1 MQVAYGAPVI
11 GADGKEVGDVA
22 ALVVDARTKRAKGV
36 LIGGGHFGGNQ
47 RLVEISALSRS
58 DERGIYLDE
67 SRAEADAEA
76 ETLDSEEVALGQRV
90 APPTEFIPA
99 AGSGGPVYADAP
111 AAPGQY
117 PDNSSFF
124 VMAPI
129 DPPPVEIE
137 RNLSETDVVLK
148 KGTSVVSRDHHKLGE
163 ATAFDLG
170 DMGRVDGVTVAEGFI
185 FKHTAAFALADIEEF
200 DDSAVHLRLTK
211 ADAEAR

>member
-11 GADGKEVGDVA
+11 GADGQEVGHVD
-22 ALVVDARTKRAKGV
+22 ALVVDAGTKRARGI
-36 LIGGGHFGGNQ
+36 LIGGGHFGGRQ
-47 RLVEISALSRS
+47 RLVEISELSRA
-58 DERGIYLDE
+58 DDQGIYLSE
-67 SRAEADAEA
+67 SRAEANAEA

-99 AGSGGPVYADAP
+99 AGVGGPVYADAP
-111 AAPGQY
+111 PATGQY

-137 RNLSETDVVLK
+137 SNLSETDVVLK
-148 KGTSVVSRDHHKLGE
+148 RGSSVMSRDHHKLGE
-163 ATAFDLG
+163 ATAFELG

-185 FKHTAAFALADIEEF
+185 FKHTAAFPLADIEEF
-200 DDSAVHLRLTK
+200 DDAAVHLRLTR